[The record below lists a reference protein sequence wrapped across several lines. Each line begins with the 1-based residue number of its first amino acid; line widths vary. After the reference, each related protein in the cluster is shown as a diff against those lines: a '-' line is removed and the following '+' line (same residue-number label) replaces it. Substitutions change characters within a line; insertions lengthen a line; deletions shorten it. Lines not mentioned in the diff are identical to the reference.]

1 MHFSKIIHSKINK
14 DRCLYD
20 EDGNLLENKDE
31 DLFGSDLI
39 KFINITLLQSSLGM
53 HFPEENFDGIAE
65 SDLEAYGAD
74 MFDMIKFL
82 SKYSYAIDS
91 NLESDKVIIDLN
103 DEWGEELIE
112 LIIKRASSYHY
123 YGKDHFSQW
132 RMDSYLDGEDKML
145 WLLNH

>member
-1 MHFSKIIHSKINK
+1 
-14 DRCLYD
+14 
-20 EDGNLLENKDE
+20 
-31 DLFGSDLI
+31 
-39 KFINITLLQSSLGM
+39 
-53 HFPEENFDGIAE
+53 
-65 SDLEAYGAD
+65 

-123 YGKDHFSQW
+123 YVKDHFSQW